1 MMKLIVYRI
10 IWQYGSVE
18 SSSDVQP
25 RAKALSDDNLTGSG
39 IFVVKYYF
47 VEVSLI
53 HKKWLLITLRKKNPA
68 TYVMF

>member
-1 MMKLIVYRI
+1 MTFFTKL
-10 IWQYGSVE
+10 WQYGSVE

-25 RAKALSDDNLTGSG
+25 RDKALSDDNLTVSG

-47 VEVSLI
+47 VEDGLV
-53 HKKWLLITLRKKNPA
+53 HKKWLLITLRKKNPT